1 MWHMH
6 KHHGSSLSR
15 CSHMYALAVICGH
28 SQWQLLSW
36 ALCWSVL
43 VRMVVARSGSV
54 LLEHCYTSE
63 SPGERIQIP
72 VPRPTTATINSDSLG
87 VGLRHQWFLELPR
100 WFQRVASLRT
110 RSLIQCSQTLTCIR
124 IIKGLIK
131 MEVSSGVLG
140 GPEILHFWQAPR
152 QRGRWY
158 YSKVHTLS
166 SKAVVLS
173 NSCSSALKIIF
184 QNSQVLSLWFSPPH
198 LSVGPIYFVPSLLL
212 CRYPTA
218 IVLRQ
223 SHLIIDLN
231 TLFSTV
237 E

>member
-15 CSHMYALAVICGH
+15 CSHMYALAFICGH

-43 VRMVVARSGSV
+43 VRMVARSGSV

-72 VPRPTTATINSDSLG
+72 VPRPSTATINSDSLG

-100 WFQRVASLRT
+100 WFQCVASLRT

-198 LSVGPIYFVPSLLL
+198 LSVGPIYFVPSLLF